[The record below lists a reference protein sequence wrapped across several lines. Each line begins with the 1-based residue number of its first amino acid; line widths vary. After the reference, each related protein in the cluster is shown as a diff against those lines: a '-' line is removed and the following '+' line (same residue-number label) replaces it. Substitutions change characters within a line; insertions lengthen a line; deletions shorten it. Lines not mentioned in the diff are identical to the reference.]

1 LNPSAL
7 DLGVK
12 QAPFAVL
19 IGANMPSV
27 LAEIAFLTN
36 DEDAAFLAT
45 DSYRD
50 RIADSLLQSILEY
63 QQTLKPSASFAADD
77 ND

>member
-1 LNPSAL
+1 
-7 DLGVK
+7 
-12 QAPFAVL
+12 
-19 IGANMPSV
+19 MPSV
-27 LAEIAFLTN
+27 LAEVAFLTN

-63 QQTLKPSASFAADD
+63 QQTLKPSTSFAAND
-77 ND
+77 NE